1 MSDGQDYPLGYSAQE
16 AQRLA
21 DQGAQ
26 LEELTED
33 VLRRAGLRR
42 GMQVLDIGK
51 LYATFRHAG
60 LPAPNMTAATPVACG
75 PTSPGYEDMARV
87 LRSLL
92 PLIERSGIANI
103 AEIGIETLAERLRE
117 DAVAND
123 RVIFLSRVVGAWAR
137 LT

>member
-1 MSDGQDYPLGYSAQE
+1 MEHRAACEPSEDTVSEAQDYPLGYSAQE

-42 GMQVLDIGK
+42 GMQVLDIGSG
-51 LYATFRHAG
+51 AG
-60 LPAPNMTAATPVACG
+60 DV
-75 PTSPGYEDMARV
+75 
-87 LRSLL
+87 SLL
-92 PLIERSGIANI
+92 AAKMIGSDGAVLGIGIANI
-103 AEIGIETLAERLRE
+103 AEIGIDTLAERLRE
-117 DAVAND
+117 DAVANE